1 MSSSLSYVNASQTDN
16 CEWTISVT
24 NCFGQEYFQVVY
36 GVTTYL
42 SLFVLLSSV
51 WLLLWRL
58 YRSQSVTLFSTKGF
72 LSLEGYL
79 FTQIFWSFARVISS
93 LILINDWFPEQWIIR
108 EIVIELMWFLGIVSV
123 ATYLAGVLR
132 TIPRMHF
139 YRQNTHYKHALHLP
153 TLRGIASIYVSYVLV
168 LGIIRITC
176 AAFIGYHRQY
186 PTENSA
192 TMIKHLITVYY
203 CTCSIST
210 LLVTIGFIIYGN
222 KLVGI
227 ASEGLHLLEGVSGY
241 PSSPRKS
248 SRFSHNIKQN
258 TYSGISAELE
268 VKHKKLQRSVRKMRV
283 INAAFI
289 LSFATLCVIL
299 GSSAFLY
306 EQIFKNIEI
315 SKILA
320 AITNWM
326 PMILNVSV
334 MAGIAYGEM
343 RVPDGSE
350 SRFDNQIMPTGS
362 TSTSATPQ
370 SPTIERIS
378 SETGSLFHSRNNST
392 DSDVSLLRRPA
403 PVATFSSRRGSAQ
416 LDSSPNTTSSTYMV
430 IGSSPLTTFT
440 TFSVSSPSD
449 ASSKEN
455 ISIFVLP

>member
-1 MSSSLSYVNASQTDN
+1 MSSSSLSYVNTSQTNN

-24 NCFGQEYFQVVY
+24 NCYGQEYFQVVY

-58 YRSQSVTLFSTKGF
+58 YRSQSMTLFSIKGF

-79 FTQIFWSFARVISS
+79 FTQIFWSFARVFSS
-93 LILINDWFPEQWIIR
+93 LILINNWFPEQWILR
-108 EIVIELMWFLGIVSV
+108 EIVIDLTWFLGLVSV

-132 TIPRMHF
+132 TIPRMNF
-139 YRQNTHYKHALHLP
+139 YRQNTHYKHLP
-153 TLRGIASIYVSYVLV
+153 NFRGIASIYVSYVLV
-168 LGIIRITC
+168 LGIISIIC
-176 AAFIGYHRQY
+176 AVMIGYHRQY

-192 TMIKHLITVYY
+192 TIIKNLITVYY
-203 CTCSIST
+203 CTESIST
-210 LLVTIGFIIYGN
+210 LLITIGFIIYGN

-248 SRFSHNIKQN
+248 SRYSHNTKRSA
-258 TYSGISAELE
+258 YSGISAELE

-289 LSFATLCVIL
+289 LSFAGLCVIL
-299 GSSAFLY
+299 CSSAFLY

-320 AITNWM
+320 AVSNWM
-326 PMILNVSV
+326 PMMLNVSV

-343 RVPDGSE
+343 RISE
-350 SRFDNQIMPTGS
+350 NSELRFDNQKMPSVS
-362 TSTSATPQ
+362 TSSSTTPHFL
-370 SPTIERIS
+370 TIERIS
-378 SETGSLFHSRNNST
+378 SEAGSLYHSRNNST
-392 DSDVSLLRRPA
+392 DSEAPLLRRPA
-403 PVATFSSRRGSAQ
+403 PVATISSRKGSAQ
-416 LDSSPNTTSSTYMV
+416 LDSSPNNTTSSTYMV

-440 TFSVSSPSD
+440 TLSILPPSD
-449 ASSKEN
+449 STSNEEK
-455 ISIFVLP
+455 ISISVLP